1 MAKYFHI
8 ILHIKTWNSEHHN
21 LQLRIFVEAY
31 LPFLITQYVNNY
43 VQVGIA
49 FASQLPIIIAD
60 EVYAPVSV
68 DGILEKFQNP
78 LNSRITMTAPYFGS
92 SEEARAWRLQKKLQ
106 RSEVEARRK
115 RTGWN
120 WLILALFF
128 SFASFLYSLFPL
140 PSFFLSQRPFAL
152 THPLSHLLL
161 YLSISPLFP
170 PPYHDITAAKV
181 VPKAQ
186 EIKDASAF
194 LRMRTSEKRACL
206 RASGAHTRSTLSP
219 NTYPR
224 ATPLPPKSYS
234 AQQSSLV
241 FRPSTF

>member
-1 MAKYFHI
+1 M
-8 ILHIKTWNSEHHN
+8 
-21 LQLRIFVEAY
+21 
-31 LPFLITQYVNNY
+31 
-43 VQVGIA
+43 QVGIA

-120 WLILALFF
+120 RLIFALFF
-128 SFASFLYSLFPL
+128 SFAFFLYSLFPL
-140 PSFFLSQRPFAL
+140 HSFFLSQRPFAFS
-152 THPLSHLLL
+152 HPLSHLLL
-161 YLSISPLFP
+161 HLSISPLF

-206 RASGAHTRSTLSP
+206 RASGAHTRSILSP

-224 ATPLPPKSYS
+224 ATPLPLKVIQLNDR
-234 AQQSSLV
+234 A
-241 FRPSTF
+241 